1 MWEYVNDENKV
12 KEVNHEML
20 EVKQLKV
27 INKVI
32 EEDLDQILIKLDF
45 RVLNT
50 IINQRAWEHNNGD
63 KTMSNLDNLDSNI
76 LERTICLL
84 NNFQSIIK

>member
-12 KEVNHEML
+12 KEVNHEMP

-32 EEDLDQILIKLDF
+32 DGDLDQILIKLDF

-50 IINQRAWEHNNGD
+50 IINQRA
-63 KTMSNLDNLDSNI
+63 
-76 LERTICLL
+76 
-84 NNFQSIIK
+84 